1 MSTGQPASSKIP
13 SPNPANQPLDE
24 LDAVDFILAS
34 VDATELC
41 DHPAPP
47 NTPQVHDFAT
57 VKSRSAFEHE
67 VLTALEEEFSR
78 LDDVARAAARF
89 ERQTLEH
96 MKKQRLAEGYTDDDA
111 GDLKSPFD
119 VDDFTARVA
128 GLVEISTLSRVVGML
143 GLGTYRDEIVRR
155 MISQKFTTAEDK
167 PKEVKAVYLGSHEQ
181 AMLRELRAAKEN
193 K

>member
-1 MSTGQPASSKIP
+1 MGRRSKTSIGP
-13 SPNPANQPLDE
+13 RENLKTPNPTPAQLADDLDE
-24 LDAVDFILAS
+24 LDALDLK
-34 VDATELC
+34 D
-41 DHPAPP
+41 PAPV
-47 NTPQVHDFAT
+47 NTPRINDFAT

-119 VDDFTARVA
+119 VDDFTNRVA

-155 MISQKFTTAEDK
+155 MISQKFATFEDK

>member
-1 MSTGQPASSKIP
+1 MARRSKTSTGQLANLKTP
-13 SPNPANQPLDE
+13 SPNPTPTQLADDLDE
-24 LDAVDFILAS
+24 LDALDLK
-34 VDATELC
+34 D
-41 DHPAPP
+41 PAPP
-47 NTPQVHDFAT
+47 NTPRINDFAT

-155 MISQKFTTAEDK
+155 MIAQKFATAEDK